1 MDLSTTIQAKSDQL
15 NADDLIGGPV
25 TVTIREVTEGTSE
38 QPANIHLVEYP
49 GRAYRPSL
57 SMRRVLVTVWGG
69 DTTVYAGRR
78 LTLYR
83 NPNTK
88 FGRDVVG
95 GIEISHMSHIEQ
107 RTNVSLTVTRGKKK
121 PFPVDPLVEAQAAPA
136 PPSPR
141 QQMFDLLKAE
151 GMTDKDQILAYVTE
165 TLGRDVQSSQELT
178 DDDVTTILDRLT
190 TQEPA

>member
-25 TVTIREVTEGTSE
+25 TVTIQSVTEGTSE

-69 DTTVYAGRR
+69 DTTVYAGHR

-95 GIEISHMSHIEQ
+95 GIEISHMSHIDQ
-107 RTNVSLTVTRGKKK
+107 RTNVSLTITRGKKK
-121 PFPVDPLVEAQAAPA
+121 PFPVQPLVEAQAAPA

-190 TQEPA
+190 TQEN

>member
-1 MDLSTTIQAKSDQL
+1 MDLSTTIQPKSDQL
-15 NADDLIGGPV
+15 NADSLIPGPV
-25 TVTIREVTEGTSE
+25 TVTIREVTEGTQE
-38 QPANIHLVEYP
+38 QPANLHLVEYP

-57 SMRRVLVTVWGG
+57 SMRRVLVALWGK
-69 DTTVYAGRR
+69 DASTYAGRR

-95 GIEISHMSHIEQ
+95 GIEISHLSHID
-107 RTNVSLTVTRGKKK
+107 RRATVMLTVTRGQKK
-121 PFPVDPLVEAQAAPA
+121 PFHVEPLVEQQAAPA

-141 QQMFDLLKAE
+141 NQMFELLTE
-151 GMTDKDQILAYVTE
+151 QGMTEKEPMLAYVSE

-178 DDDVTTILDRLT
+178 DDDVTTILTRLT
-190 TQEPA
+190 TLEN

>member
-25 TVTIREVTEGTSE
+25 TVTIQSVTEGTSE
-38 QPANIHLVEYP
+38 QPANIHLIEYP

-121 PFPVDPLVEAQAAPA
+121 PFPVSPLVEAQAAPA

-151 GMTDKDQILAYVTE
+151 GMADKDQILAYVTD
-165 TLGRDVQSSQELT
+165 TLGRPVTSSQELT
-178 DDDVTTILDRLT
+178 DDDVTTILNRLT
-190 TQEPA
+190 TQEN

>member
-1 MDLSTTIQAKSDQL
+1 MDLSTTIQPKSDQL

-25 TVTIREVTEGTSE
+25 TVTIQSVTEGTSE

-69 DTTVYAGRR
+69 DTTVYPGRR

-83 NPNTK
+83 NPKTK

-107 RTNVSLTVTRGKKK
+107 RTNVSLTVTRGKKA
-121 PFPVDPLVEAQAAPA
+121 PFPVAPLIEQQAAPA
-136 PPSPR
+136 PPTPR
-141 QQMFDLLKAE
+141 QQMFELLTGQDLGGSDAV
-151 GMTDKDQILAYVTE
+151 LAYVTD
-165 TLGRDVQSSQELT
+165 TLGRPIESSQELT
-178 DDDVTTILDRLT
+178 DDDVTTILNRLT
-190 TQEPA
+190 QENN